1 MLHYVPF
8 AALTDGRRS
17 LGDEY
22 TIFHLPS
29 ASALQFLQQKR
40 KGGRASVLA
49 VAQGQ
54 AEGLPPLQYAEQE
67 ARAIAKLYKATPL
80 VGGAATESAVVAR
93 ARDVNILHLA
103 AHGQLNPVNPLFSRI
118 VLVPGGDADGLLEVH
133 EIYGLDLA
141 KASLIVLSACQ
152 TQMGAQSRGDD
163 VVGLSRA
170 FIYAG
175 APTVI
180 ASLWKVDDKATSYL
194 MTSLYTNLKK
204 RMGKAAALWAAQ
216 AKTRAKYPDPYY
228 WAAFVLMGEPGTRT
242 P

>member
-1 MLHYVPF
+1 M
-8 AALTDGRRS
+8 AD
-17 LGDEY
+17 LGY
-22 TIFHLPS
+22 FQL
-29 ASALQFLQQKR
+29 
-40 KGGRASVLA
+40 G
-49 VAQGQ
+49 
-54 AEGLPPLQYAEQE
+54 
-67 ARAIAKLYKATPL
+67 
-80 VGGAATESAVVAR
+80 
-93 ARDVNILHLA
+93 HLA

-118 VLVPGGDADGLLEVH
+118 VLAPGGDADGLLEVH

-204 RMGKAAALWAAQ
+204 GMGKAAALWAAQ
-216 AKTRAKYPDPYY
+216 AKTRAKVVGKPSPGRSSTANGRRRNG
-228 WAAFVLMGEPGTRT
+228 AALAAMDDRVGELPIRGRRVPRT
-242 P
+242 

>member
-1 MLHYVPF
+1 MPF
-8 AALTDGRRS
+8 VALTDGRRY
-17 LGDEY
+17 LGDDY
-22 TIFHLPS
+22 TIFHVPS
-29 ASALQFLQQKR
+29 ASALQFVQQKR

-49 VAQGQ
+49 VAHGQ
-54 AEGLPPLQYAEQE
+54 AGGLPPLHYAEQE

-80 VGGAATESAVVAR
+80 VGGAATESALAAR
-93 ARDVNILHLA
+93 TRDVNILHLA
-103 AHGQLNPVNPLFSRI
+103 AHGQLNPVSPLFSRI
-118 VLVPGGDADGLLEVH
+118 FLAPGGDADGVLEIH
-133 EIYGLDLA
+133 EVYGLDLM
-141 KASLIVLSACQ
+141 KASLIVLSAYQ

-163 VVGLSRA
+163 VVGLSCA

-194 MTSLYTNLKK
+194 MTSIYTNLKK
-204 RMGKAAALWAAQ
+204 GMGKAAALRAAQ

-228 WAAFVLMGEPGTRT
+228 WAAFVLMGDPETRT